1 MRRNSPH
8 RFAALCLAAAFAAP
22 AAAAPPP
29 PPGIAAKDRQ
39 AIVDDVTA
47 ALNETYVFPE
57 TAKKMEEH
65 VRRQLAS
72 GAYDRLATLDAFTVQ
87 LTADLRSVSKDL
99 HLGVMWAPE
108 EPAPAG
114 GAALTPEQQMELRR
128 AAIRRDNY
136 CFRKIERLAG
146 NVGYLRLDCFAPA
159 ELGGATAVAAMG
171 FLAGSDALIFDLR
184 QNGGG
189 NPSMI
194 QLLTSYLLPEEPTHL
209 NSFYV
214 RKGDRTDQ
222 FWTQAWVP
230 GTRLPDVP
238 VFVLTSNRSFS
249 GAEEFTYNLKNL
261 KRATIVGETTG
272 GGAHPTDEHRVKGYP
287 VVVSLPFG
295 RAVNPISGTNWE
307 GTGVEPDIAVPAA
320 EALEVAHAKALA
332 AIAAKTTDPRIK
344 AEAEFTR
351 GLLEDRRAAVTLSE
365 SEMQAYVGSYG
376 PRVVSLENG
385 ALMYQRQGG
394 PKVRLQAAG
403 QDRFLVGDLDFF
415 RVRFERDAAGK
426 VARLV
431 GLYLDGREEPS
442 PRDGA

>member
-1 MRRNSPH
+1 MRRITPIS
-8 RFAALCLAAAFAAP
+8 RLAALCLAAALAAP

-29 PPGIAAKDRQ
+29 PPTIAAKDRQ
-39 AIVDDVTA
+39 AIVDDVAA

-72 GAYDRLATLDAFTVQ
+72 GAYDRLATLDAFTDK
-87 LTADLRSVSKDL
+87 LTEDLQSVSKDL
-99 HLGVMWAPE
+99 HLGVHWQPE

-114 GAALTPEQQMELRR
+114 GTALTPEQQRERQR

-184 QNGGG
+184 
-189 NPSMI
+189 PAAAPIS
-194 QLLTSYLLPEEPTHL
+194 
-209 NSFYV
+209 
-214 RKGDRTDQ
+214 
-222 FWTQAWVP
+222 
-230 GTRLPDVP
+230 
-238 VFVLTSNRSFS
+238 
-249 GAEEFTYNLKNL
+249 
-261 KRATIVGETTG
+261 
-272 GGAHPTDEHRVKGYP
+272 DEYQVKGYP

-307 GTGVEPDIAVPAA
+307 GSGVEPDIAVPAA

-332 AIAAKTTDPRIK
+332 VIAEKATDPRIK

-351 GLLEDRRAAVTLSE
+351 GLLEDRRAPATLSA

-376 PRVVSLENG
+376 PRVVSLADG
-385 ALMYQRQGG
+385 VLWYQRQGG

-431 GLYLDGREEPS
+431 GLYLDGTEEPHA
-442 PRDGA
+442 REGG